1 MAPGDFNSTAGKQ
14 RAVWVQTGGSV
25 FVGNSTESFDV
36 IVIEAGTAV
45 RDDFFMADDT
55 VQHSKLVIPIMV
67 LPPGA
72 NVVKTVAMAAPAT
85 IGWNDDADS
94 AIWGVDEV
102 HVEEDTSTRQ
112 LSLIAS
118 LAEGGENTAM
128 LRIAYHITIF
138 LQGQRFIVHPETL
151 KELQDA

>member
-1 MAPGDFNSTAGKQ
+1 MAPGDFASTAGKQ

-25 FVGNSTESFDV
+25 LVGNSTEHFDV

-45 RDDFFMADDT
+45 RDDFLMEDDSIQRT
-55 VQHSKLVIPIMV
+55 KLVIPIMV

-72 NVVKTVAMAAPAT
+72 NVIKTVAMAAPAT
-85 IGWNDDADS
+85 IGWNEDADS

-112 LSLIAS
+112 LSLVAS
-118 LAEGGENTAM
+118 LAEGGEDTAL

-138 LQGQRFIVHPETL
+138 LQGQRFIVHPEAL

>member
-25 FVGNSTESFDV
+25 LVGNSTENFDV
-36 IVIEAGTAV
+36 IIVEAGTAV

-55 VQHSKLVIPIMV
+55 IQHSKLVIPIMV

-94 AIWGVDEV
+94 AIRGVDEV

-118 LAEGGENTAM
+118 LAEGGEDTAM

-151 KELQDA
+151 RELQDA